1 MGLNPAWDIAFG
13 ALLVTLA
20 WWYRSE
26 SPDRLGISRGRQA
39 LFNLGLGLA
48 AIVLVGPIPHFAVRI
63 FAFHMVQHVSLMM
76 LIAPLL
82 ILGSPAKVLLASR
95 HPQVQR
101 SARALASNFLFRQL
115 FRPEVGF
122 VIFLT
127 TLIMTHFSPL
137 ANVGMRNSHVHS
149 LTLLLFLISG
159 SIYYLPVLSG
169 NPSPYPASYATRVL
183 SLFVMM
189 LPETMTGFFLYSGNH
204 LLHDHPTSVS
214 ANSALGDQHAGG
226 AIMWAMG
233 MLIDAIW
240 IALAVKEWFA
250 NEKLLGEAADQ

>member
-13 ALLVTLA
+13 TLIAALA

-26 SPDRLGISRGRQA
+26 DPSRLGVGRGRQA
-39 LFNLGLGLA
+39 LFNLGLTLA
-48 AIVLVGPIPHFAVRI
+48 FIVLVGPIPHLAVRI
-63 FAFHMVQHVSLMM
+63 FAFHMVQHVGLMM

-82 ILGSPAKVLLASR
+82 ILGSPAKVLLGSKYSQLR
-95 HPQVQR
+95 R
-101 SARALASNFLFRQL
+101 FSRALANNFLFRQL

-122 VIFLT
+122 IIFLT
-127 TLIMTHFSPL
+127 TLILTHFSPL
-137 ANVGMRNSHVHS
+137 ANWGMVNSNIHS

-159 SIYYLPVLSG
+159 SIYYLPVLTG
-169 NPSPYPASYATRVL
+169 NPSPYPASYAARVL

-204 LLHDHPTSVS
+204 LLHDHLANISAPT
-214 ANSALGDQHAGG
+214 ALNDQRAGG

-233 MLIDAIW
+233 MLVDAIW

-250 NEKLLGEAADQ
+250 NEKLLGELGDE

>member
-1 MGLNPAWDIAFG
+1 MGLNPFWDIAFS
-13 ALLVTLA
+13 LLILSIA

-26 SPDRLGISRGRQA
+26 GPERLGVSQA
-39 LFNLGLGLA
+39 RRTLFYSGLSLA
-48 AIVLVGPIPHFAVRI
+48 FIVLVGPIPHLAVRI

-82 ILGSPAKVLLASR
+82 ILGSPAKVLLGSR
-95 HPQVQR
+95 KPVIAK
-101 SARALASNFLFRQL
+101 SARALANNFLFRQL

-122 VIFLT
+122 LLFLT
-127 TLIMTHFSPL
+127 TLILTHFSPL
-137 ANVGMRNSHVHS
+137 ANAGMVNSNIHS

-159 SIYYLPVLSG
+159 SIYYLPVLTG

-204 LLHDHPTSVS
+204 LLHDHLATTSG
-214 ANSALGDQHAGG
+214 ATALNDQHAGG

-233 MLIDAIW
+233 MLVDAIW
-240 IALAVKEWFA
+240 IALAVTEWFA
-250 NEKLLGEAADQ
+250 NEKLLGDMGDE